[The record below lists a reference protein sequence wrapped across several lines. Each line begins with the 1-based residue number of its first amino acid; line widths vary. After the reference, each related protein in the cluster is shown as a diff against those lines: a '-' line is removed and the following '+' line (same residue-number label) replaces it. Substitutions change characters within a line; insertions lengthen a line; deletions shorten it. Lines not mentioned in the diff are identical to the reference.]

1 MTDFTHGQS
10 DRDELARLI
19 EADSNYLRDL
29 DGYGWVL
36 DGKLAADAAIAAGW
50 RKKPEREA
58 IARAIASGLDGWND
72 FDAASDDYKRELLEG
87 ADAVLA
93 LMDGPTEAGE
103 SK

>member
-1 MTDFTHGQS
+1 MSS
-10 DRDELARLI
+10 DREELA
-19 EADSNYLRDL
+19 EAISDRSDYEGFPPADEI
-29 DGYGWVL
+29 
-36 DGKLAADAAIAAGW
+36 ADALWSAGW